1 MLFIYDFFFR
11 HGSGMFVTLEDEKVE
26 GGVAKTSD
34 PDKFAQLATKSSDSL
49 LGKAVVLV
57 NQYYL

>member
-1 MLFIYDFFFR
+1 M
-11 HGSGMFVTLEDEKVE
+11 TLEEENVE

-49 LGKAVVLV
+49 LGIIFMFLM
-57 NQYYL
+57 